1 MMKRIIKIIMKTPLA
16 ILIFL
21 YKLIMNII
29 GAILITIISVLSL
42 ILVLTQMAA
51 KMKSFKGLVEY
62 YEILLKKKQII

>member
-1 MMKRIIKIIMKTPLA
+1 MKRIIKIIMKTPLA

>member
-1 MMKRIIKIIMKTPLA
+1 MKRIIKIIMKTPLA

-42 ILVLTQMAA
+42 ILILTQMAA